1 MLMPAD
7 KKNKASLWFQSLR
20 DRICDR
26 FVELERQLESG
37 PHRDLSPGT
46 FERKQWIRA
55 DVDGVQRAENGG
67 GEMSVMRGGRVF
79 EKVGVNIST
88 VKGVFSEEFRK
99 SIPGAADTG
108 EFWASGIS
116 LVAHMRSPKVPAI
129 HMNTRYIV
137 TSIDWFGGGTDLNPM
152 IENDNDTA
160 IFHKALQECCDRHD
174 SHYYEKYK
182 KWADDYFFIQHR
194 NVARGVGGIFYD
206 NLNSGNFENDFAYTR
221 DVGETFLDIYP
232 KIVEAHMHD
241 KWTDEDREL
250 QLKKRGFYTEFN
262 LVYDRGT
269 LFGLKT
275 GGNIEAILMSL
286 PPEAKWS

>member
-1 MLMPAD
+1 MLMPVD
-7 KKNKASLWFQSLR
+7 KKNKTSLWFQSLR

-26 FVELERQLESG
+26 FMELEKQLESG
-37 PHRDLSPGT
+37 PHYDLAPGV

-55 DVDGVQRAENGG
+55 DVDGIQNPENGG

-88 VKGVFSEEFRK
+88 VKGHFSEEFRK
-99 SIPGAADTG
+99 SIPGAGETG

-152 IENDNDTA
+152 IENDHDTA
-160 IFHKALQECCDRHD
+160 IFHKALQECCDRHNPD
-174 SHYYEKYK
+174 YYEKYK

-206 NLNSGNFENDFAYTR
+206 NLNSGDFEKDFAYTK

-241 KWTDEDREL
+241 KWTEEDREL
-250 QLKKRGFYTEFN
+250 QLRKRGFYTEFN

-275 GGNIEAILMSL
+275 GGNIDAILMSL
-286 PPEAKWS
+286 PPEAKWA

>member
-37 PHRDLSPGT
+37 PHCDLSPGL

-55 DVDGVQRAENGG
+55 DVDGTQRAENGG

-174 SHYYEKYK
+174 PHYYEKYK

-241 KWTDEDREL
+241 EWTDEDREL

>member
-37 PHRDLSPGT
+37 PHCDLSPGT

-55 DVDGVQRAENGG
+55 DVDGVQRPENGG

-160 IFHKALQECCDRHD
+160 IFHKALQDCCDRHD
-174 SHYYEKYK
+174 PHYYEKYK

-241 KWTDEDREL
+241 EWTDEDREV
-250 QLKKRGFYTEFN
+250 QLRKRGFYTEFN